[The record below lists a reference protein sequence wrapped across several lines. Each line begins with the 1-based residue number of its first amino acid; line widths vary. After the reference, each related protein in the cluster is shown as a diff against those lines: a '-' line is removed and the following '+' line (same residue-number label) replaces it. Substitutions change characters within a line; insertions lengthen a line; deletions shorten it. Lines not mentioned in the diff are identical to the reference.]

1 MFWTFLKFHAL
12 SPLIVYI
19 KMNAK
24 EDKEQ
29 QSTMSLLSWLSEVT
43 NQRPGTLLSVKELKS
58 CSVLLVLCENL
69 LSKEQDLTKRTKN
82 TNDDDDDY
90 DDDNNNKSPSDSVLL
105 HVALDELNVGGEYV
119 KAVLEEDEFGILEV
133 IQKLKE
139 KYDLREEVEKL
150 SKDFLHG
157 YDDKKGEEDA
167 KEEEDNEEEEED
179 DEDVFGTRDG
189 DALDELDDLG
199 FDHIVAPNARGSSST
214 SLPPAPPNVS
224 SPVKF
229 INAFSLLGGERT
241 FETSPP
247 FKNSNVNNIITRRN
261 DDEED
266 REEDGNDLF
275 QRRSPIQRAPSFMRW
290 NQSMEE
296 EKEEEEEEEN
306 EENQVTSVSKVR
318 RNPEPLAWFS
328 PLNPDEAAVSKAETK
343 LSVAEIALLRRGKAS
358 LSSSF
363 ASGEKK
369 KVDKTSSPYFTT
381 KSAEGSRRASS
392 PSVSPSFSKASANVG
407 KRTNA
412 SEIKIALKFGALAGE
427 SDQMKRLRNEAL
439 QALETENAPGAKHQF
454 IILFSET
461 SENSKTYRGL
471 YKVSKSE
478 STGGDGRNIDGVALR
493 KIHGT
498 SEKVPDA
505 LRSSRILKTLKFNL
519 ASKMWHAL
527 LHDEVDANA
536 MAVVLKPPKKKK

>member
-1 MFWTFLKFHAL
+1 
-12 SPLIVYI
+12 
-19 KMNAK
+19 MNAQ

-29 QSTMSLLSWLSEVT
+29 PSMMSLLSWLSEVT
-43 NQRPGTLLSVKELKS
+43 NQRSGTLLSVKELKS

-69 LSKEQDLTKRTKN
+69 LSKEQDLTKRTKK
-82 TNDDDDDY
+82 TNDDDDD
-90 DDDNNNKSPSDSVLL
+90 DDDNNNNNNNNNTSPSDSVLL

-167 KEEEDNEEEEED
+167 KEEEDNEEEDED
-179 DEDVFGTRDG
+179 DDDVFGTRDG

-247 FKNSNVNNIITRRN
+247 FKNSNANNIITRRN

-275 QRRSPIQRAPSFMRW
+275 ERRSPIQRAPSFMRW
-290 NQSMEE
+290 NKSTEVEE
-296 EKEEEEEEEN
+296 EEEEEEEEN
-306 EENQVTSVSKVR
+306 EENQVSSVSKVR

-358 LSSSF
+358 LSSS
-363 ASGEKK
+363 GEKK
-369 KVDKTSSPYFTT
+369 KVNKTSSPYFTT
-381 KSAEGSRRASS
+381 KSAERLRRASS

-478 STGGDGRNIDGVALR
+478 STGGDGRNVDGVALR

-527 LHDEVDANA
+527 HDEVDANA

>member
-1 MFWTFLKFHAL
+1 M
-12 SPLIVYI
+12 
-19 KMNAK
+19 K
-24 EDKEQ
+24 EDKEHQ
-29 QSTMSLLSWLSEVT
+29 TSMMSLLSWLSEVT
-43 NQRPGTLLSVKELKS
+43 NQRPGALLSVKELKS
-58 CSVLLVLCENL
+58 CSVLLVACENL
-69 LSKEQDLTKRTKN
+69 LSKEQDLTKRTKT
-82 TNDDDDDY
+82 TNDDDDDG
-90 DDDNNNKSPSDSVLL
+90 DNNNKSTTGAGKPSDSVLL

-157 YDDKKGEEDA
+157 YDDDKKGEEDA
-167 KEEEDNEEEEED
+167 KVEEDNEEEEED
-179 DEDVFGTRDG
+179 DDDVFGTRDG

-199 FDHIVAPNARGSSST
+199 FDHIVAPNVRGSSST

-261 DDEED
+261 DEEED

-275 QRRSPIQRAPSFMRW
+275 KRRSPIQRAPSFMRW
-290 NQSMEE
+290 NRSTEE
-296 EKEEEEEEEN
+296 EGEEEEEEEEEN
-306 EENQVTSVSKVR
+306 EENQVSSVSKVM

-343 LSVAEIALLRRGKAS
+343 LSVSEIALLRRGKAS

-369 KVDKTSSPYFTT
+369 KIDKTSSPYFTT

-412 SEIKIALKFGALAGE
+412 SEIKIALKFGALGGE
-427 SDQMKRLRNEAL
+427 SDQMQRLRNEAL
-439 QALETENAPGAKHQF
+439 QALEAENAPGAKHQF

-461 SENSKTYRGL
+461 SENSKSYRGL

-527 LHDEVDANA
+527 HDEVDANA
-536 MAVVLKPPKKKK
+536 MAVVLKEKKKK

>member
-1 MFWTFLKFHAL
+1 
-12 SPLIVYI
+12 
-19 KMNAK
+19 MNTK
-24 EDKEQ
+24 EDMKEQ
-29 QSTMSLLSWLSEVT
+29 RSSTMSGLLSWLSEVT
-43 NQRPGTLLSVKELKS
+43 NQRSSIASVKELKS

-69 LSKEQDLTKRTKN
+69 LSKEQDLTKRTKK
-82 TNDDDDDY
+82 TNDDDDDDY
-90 DDDNNNKSPSDSVLL
+90 DDDNNNKNKSPSDSVLL

-157 YDDKKGEEDA
+157 YDDKKGGEDA
-167 KEEEDNEEEEED
+167 KKEEDNEEEDED
-179 DEDVFGTRDG
+179 DDDVFGTRDG

-247 FKNSNVNNIITRRN
+247 FKNSNANNIITRRN

-275 QRRSPIQRAPSFMRW
+275 ERRSPIQRAPSFMRW
-290 NQSMEE
+290 NKSTEE
-296 EKEEEEEEEN
+296 EEEEEEEN
-306 EENQVTSVSKVR
+306 EENQVSSVSKVR

-328 PLNPDEAAVSKAETK
+328 PLNPDEAAVSAAVSKAETK

-369 KVDKTSSPYFTT
+369 KVNKTSSPYFA
-381 KSAEGSRRASS
+381 KSAERLRRASS

-478 STGGDGRNIDGVALR
+478 STGGDGRNVDGVALR

-527 LHDEVDANA
+527 HDEVDANA

>member
-1 MFWTFLKFHAL
+1 
-12 SPLIVYI
+12 
-19 KMNAK
+19 MNTK
-24 EDKEQ
+24 EDMKEQ
-29 QSTMSLLSWLSEVT
+29 PSSMMSLLSWLSEVT
-43 NQRPGTLLSVKELKS
+43 NQRSSIASVKELKS

-69 LSKEQDLTKRTKN
+69 LSKERDLRKRTKK

-90 DDDNNNKSPSDSVLL
+90 DYDDNNNNKSPSDSVLL

-157 YDDKKGEEDA
+157 YDDEKKGEEDA
-167 KEEEDNEEEEED
+167 KDENNED
-179 DEDVFGTRDG
+179 DDDDDDVFGTRDG

-199 FDHIVAPNARGSSST
+199 FDHIVAPNARGSSYT

-229 INAFSLLGGERT
+229 INAYSLLGGERT

-247 FKNSNVNNIITRRN
+247 FKNSNANNIITRRN

-266 REEDGNDLF
+266 REEVGNDLF

-290 NQSMEE
+290 NQSTEE

-363 ASGEKK
+363 ASVEKK
-369 KVDKTSSPYFTT
+369 KVDKISSPYFTT

-478 STGGDGRNIDGVALR
+478 STSGDGTNVDGVTLR

-527 LHDEVDANA
+527 HDEVDANA

>member
-1 MFWTFLKFHAL
+1 
-12 SPLIVYI
+12 
-19 KMNAK
+19 MNAK

-43 NQRPGTLLSVKELKS
+43 NQRSSIASVKELKS

-69 LSKEQDLTKRTKN
+69 LSKEQDLTKRTKK
-82 TNDDDDDY
+82 TNDDDDDDY
-90 DDDNNNKSPSDSVLL
+90 DDDNNNNKSPSDSVLL

-247 FKNSNVNNIITRRN
+247 FKNSNANNIITRRN

-275 QRRSPIQRAPSFMRW
+275 ERRSPIQRAPSFMRW
-290 NQSMEE
+290 NKSTEE
-296 EKEEEEEEEN
+296 EEEEEEEN
-306 EENQVTSVSKVR
+306 EENQVSSVSKVR

>member
-1 MFWTFLKFHAL
+1 MFSRTFLNFHTL

-19 KMNAK
+19 KMNTK

-29 QSTMSLLSWLSEVT
+29 QSMVSLLSWLSEVT
-43 NQRPGTLLSVKELKS
+43 NQRSSIASVKELKS

-82 TNDDDDDY
+82 ANDDDDDY

-167 KEEEDNEEEEED
+167 KEEEDNDEED
-179 DEDVFGTRDG
+179 DDDDVFGTRDG

-229 INAFSLLGGERT
+229 INAFSLLGGKRT

-247 FKNSNVNNIITRRN
+247 FKNSNANNIITRRN

-275 QRRSPIQRAPSFMRW
+275 ERRSPIQRAPSFMRW
-290 NQSMEE
+290 NQSTEE

-306 EENQVTSVSKVR
+306 EENQVSSVSKVR

-381 KSAEGSRRASS
+381 KSAERLRRASS

-527 LHDEVDANA
+527 HDEVDANA

>member
-1 MFWTFLKFHAL
+1 
-12 SPLIVYI
+12 
-19 KMNAK
+19 MNTK
-24 EDKEQ
+24 EDMKEQ
-29 QSTMSLLSWLSEVT
+29 PSSMMSGLLSWLSEVT
-43 NQRPGTLLSVKELKS
+43 NQRSSIASVKELKS

-69 LSKEQDLTKRTKN
+69 LSKERDLRKRTKK

-90 DDDNNNKSPSDSVLL
+90 DYDDNNKSPSDSVLL

-157 YDDKKGEEDA
+157 YDDEKKGEEDA
-167 KEEEDNEEEEED
+167 KDENNED
-179 DEDVFGTRDG
+179 DDDDDDVFGTRDG

-199 FDHIVAPNARGSSST
+199 FDHIVAPNARGSSYT

-229 INAFSLLGGERT
+229 INAYSLLGGERT

-247 FKNSNVNNIITRRN
+247 FKNSNANNIITRRN

-266 REEDGNDLF
+266 REEVGNDLF

-290 NQSMEE
+290 NQSTEE

-363 ASGEKK
+363 ASVEKK
-369 KVDKTSSPYFTT
+369 KVDKISSPYFTT

-478 STGGDGRNIDGVALR
+478 STSGDGTNVDGVTLR

-527 LHDEVDANA
+527 HDEVDANA

>member
-1 MFWTFLKFHAL
+1 
-12 SPLIVYI
+12 
-19 KMNAK
+19 MNAK

-43 NQRPGTLLSVKELKS
+43 NQRPGTLLSVKELNS

-247 FKNSNVNNIITRRN
+247 FENSNVNNIITRRN